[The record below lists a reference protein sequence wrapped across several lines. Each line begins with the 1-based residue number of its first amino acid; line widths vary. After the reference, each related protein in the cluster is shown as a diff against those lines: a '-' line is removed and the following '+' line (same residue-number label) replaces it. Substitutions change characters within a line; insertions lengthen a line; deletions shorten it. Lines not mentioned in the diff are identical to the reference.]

1 MKSLPCWGFVRNK
14 DGCEVQPGDNIT
26 LQADGTLRRLIIRSA
41 EISDAGSYSCQSGNN
56 NVEFTVNVR
65 GTTDLCT
72 KCSQGGA
79 RSCIFLKTEQIVL
92 FIYIFT
98 YF

>member
-1 MKSLPCWGFVRNK
+1 MKSLPCWGFVRYK
-14 DGCEVQPGDNIT
+14 DGCEVQPSDNIT

-41 EISDAGSYSCQSGNN
+41 EISDAGSYSCQAGSN

-72 KCSQGGA
+72 TRSLGGA
-79 RSCIFLKTEQIVL
+79 RSGIFLKTEQI
-92 FIYIFT
+92 FF
-98 YF
+98 FF